1 MQQFTWKYLN
11 KRERLAALQRPESS
25 LSPALSDGVRA
36 TLNSVRKDGDSAV
49 LKLTETFDRVTLS
62 QIEVTQEE
70 KIFARA
76 QVKEDAKM
84 ALIRAIK
91 QIEMFHKAQMPKDIR
106 VETSPGIVC
115 EKTYRAIE
123 AVGLY
128 VPGGVTPL
136 PSTVL
141 MLGIPARLAGCQEV
155 VLCTPPS
162 ANGQINP
169 NLLLAAE
176 LVGVTRIF
184 KIGGAQAIA
193 AMAFGTES
201 LPKVDKIFGPGN
213 AWVTEAKQQVAHIPG
228 GAAIDMPAGPS
239 EVMVVADRASDAEFV
254 AWDLLSQAEHG
265 VDSQVILVTE
275 DESVLDKVRIEI
287 EKALSILPRK
297 DTAIRALE
305 HARFFLVDE
314 ISEAFD
320 IVNQYAPEHLILQV
334 DQPNQY
340 RAMIRNAGSVFLG
353 SWSPESVGDY
363 ASGTNHVL
371 PTYGYAKAF
380 GGLSVESFMKSMT
393 FQELSRE
400 GLEDIGA
407 TVETL
412 AALEALDAHRMA
424 VVVRRRKI

>member
-1 MQQFTWKYLN
+1 VQQFIWKELN
-11 KRERLAALQRPESS
+11 KKERLAALRRPESS
-25 LSPALSDGVRA
+25 LSPALRDGVRV
-36 TLNSVRKDGDSAV
+36 TLDSVRNDGDSAI
-49 LKLTETFDRVTLS
+49 LKLTEKFDFVNLS
-62 QIEVTQEE
+62 QIEVSNEE
-70 KIFARA
+70 KIFARN
-76 QVKEDAKM
+76 QISEEVKSAI
-84 ALIRAIK
+84 IRASR
-91 QIEMFHKAQMPKDIR
+91 QIEIFHKAQIPKDVR
-106 VETSPGIVC
+106 VETSPGVVC
-115 EKTYRAIE
+115 EKSYIAIE
-123 AVGLY
+123 TVGLY
-128 VPGGVTPL
+128 VPGGLTPL

-162 ANGQINP
+162 ANGLINP
-169 NLLLAAE
+169 HLLLAAE
-176 LVGVTRIF
+176 LVGVKRIF

-201 LPKVDKIFGPGN
+201 VPKVDKIFGPGN
-213 AWVTEAKQQVAHIPG
+213 AWVTEAKLQVAQIPG

-265 VDSQVILVTE
+265 VDSQVVLVTE
-275 DESVLDKVRIEI
+275 DITVIDKVRIEI

-297 DTAIRALE
+297 ETAVRALE

-314 ISEAFD
+314 ISEAFE

-334 DQPNQY
+334 DQPNRY
-340 RAMIRNAGSVFLG
+340 RANIRNAGSVFLG
-353 SWSPESVGDY
+353 AWSPESVGDY

-380 GGLSVESFMKSMT
+380 GGLSVESFMKGIT
-393 FQELSRE
+393 LQELSRE
-400 GLEDIGA
+400 GLEDIGP

-412 AALEALDAHRMA
+412 AALEELTAHRMA

>member
-1 MQQFTWKYLN
+1 MQQFTWKDLSE
-11 KRERLAALQRPESS
+11 KERLAALRRPESS
-25 LSPALSDGVRA
+25 LSPALREDVRA
-36 TLNSVRKDGDSAV
+36 TLESVRKDGDSAV

-62 QIEVTQEE
+62 QIEVSKEE

-76 QVKEDAKM
+76 QVKEDAKS
-84 ALIRAIK
+84 ALIRAIR
-91 QIEMFHKAQMPKDIR
+91 QIESFHKAQIPKDIR

-115 EKTYRAIE
+115 EKSYRAIE

-141 MLGIPARLAGCQEV
+141 MLGIPAKLAGCQEV

-162 ANGQINP
+162 ANGHINP
-169 NLLLAAE
+169 HLLFAAE
-176 LVGVTRIF
+176 LVGVKRIF

-213 AWVTEAKQQVAHIPG
+213 AWVTEAKQQVAQIPG

-265 VDSQVILVTE
+265 VDSQVVLVTE

-334 DQPNQY
+334 DQPNRY
-340 RAMIRNAGSVFLG
+340 RAKIRNAGSVFLG
-353 SWSPESVGDY
+353 AWSPESVGDY

-380 GGLSVESFMKSMT
+380 GGLSVESFMKGMT

-400 GLEDIGA
+400 GLEDIGP

-412 AALEALDAHRMA
+412 AGLEALDAHRMA
-424 VVVRRRKI
+424 VVVRRKKI

>member
-1 MQQFTWKYLN
+1 MQQFIWKELN
-11 KRERLAALQRPESS
+11 KKERLAALRRPESS
-25 LSPALSDGVRA
+25 LSPALRDGVRV
-36 TLNSVRKDGDSAV
+36 TLDSVRNDGDSAI
-49 LKLTETFDRVTLS
+49 LKLTEKFDFVNLS
-62 QIEVTQEE
+62 QIEVSNEE
-70 KIFARA
+70 KIFARN
-76 QVKEDAKM
+76 QISEEVKSAI
-84 ALIRAIK
+84 IRASR
-91 QIEMFHKAQMPKDIR
+91 QIEIFHKAQIPKDVR
-106 VETSPGIVC
+106 VETSPGVVC
-115 EKTYRAIE
+115 EKSYIAIE
-123 AVGLY
+123 TVGLY
-128 VPGGVTPL
+128 VPGGLTPL

-162 ANGQINP
+162 ANGLINP
-169 NLLLAAE
+169 HLLLAAE
-176 LVGVTRIF
+176 LVGVKRIF

-201 LPKVDKIFGPGN
+201 VPKVDKIFGPGN
-213 AWVTEAKQQVAHIPG
+213 AWVTEAKLQVAQIPG

-265 VDSQVILVTE
+265 VDSQVVLVTE
-275 DESVLDKVRIEI
+275 DITVIDKVRIEI

-297 DTAIRALE
+297 ETAVRALE

-314 ISEAFD
+314 ISEAFE

-334 DQPNQY
+334 DQPNRY
-340 RAMIRNAGSVFLG
+340 RANIRNAGSVFLG
-353 SWSPESVGDY
+353 AWSPESVGDY

-380 GGLSVESFMKSMT
+380 GGLSVESFMKGIT
-393 FQELSRE
+393 LQELSRE
-400 GLEDIGA
+400 GLEDIGP

-412 AALEALDAHRMA
+412 AALEELTAHRMA